1 MPEEAKLAEATA
13 VAVAMVVAEEA
24 AVMAVAEA
32 AVAMEVAE
40 MAAAMAVEA
49 EAKASEEAEA
59 VVEAEETVV
68 AVVDPTK
75 KPQSSLVVSLTLL
88 TTLA

>member
-1 MPEEAKLAEATA
+1 MA
-13 VAVAMVVAEEA
+13 VVVAMVVVEAA

-49 EAKASEEAEA
+49 EAEA
-59 VVEAEETVV
+59 VAEVEETVV
-68 AVVDPTK
+68 ADQTK
-75 KPQSSLVVSLTLL
+75 KPQSSQVVSLTLL
-88 TTLA
+88 TMLA